1 MAKSRDRK
9 SQIAI
14 EYTYRVLD
22 ESPETWVFWI
32 HAETQE
38 RFREGYRKIADAIK
52 MDGWNDSDPN
62 VVMRLV
68 RTWLC
73 DKSNGK
79 WLMVVDNADDGSVFF
94 HDTTQ
99 SDAADTSNLA
109 SEEPLSDFLPH
120 ASTGSILVTS
130 RSRDVAYRL
139 TGATRSI
146 VEVGPMNDKEARALL
161 QKKFDF
167 VVKNN
172 EADTLIRALDAMP
185 LALTQAAAFINIRAP
200 LMSIS
205 KYLDEVCRSDHD
217 RVRLLNED
225 SGDIR
230 RDGRAS
236 SSIIRTWQ
244 ISFEYIRK
252 RWPTAAQLLSLM
264 SLFNRQNI
272 PDTLLRG
279 RYGGNGDESVDF
291 ENDVYTLTSF
301 SLIKPNVNGTSFDMH
316 DLVQLSTKK
325 WLSLSDELEYWKEI
339 YVTLIDDSCLEG
351 RPEDWLICR
360 ELFPHVQAALDNHPF
375 GADALETWASV
386 AHKASRYVA
395 GIGEYTQAHKLA
407 LDALGVREEL
417 LGPEHMET
425 LDSLNSLG
433 MALGRLGRYDE
444 AKKLHQKAMEA
455 KERTLGAGN
464 DDTLTSK
471 LNLAFIYN
479 LEGHWTEAE
488 KLLKQILEVASKVE
502 VGAEGHM
509 HDVKLYTLTALATA
523 YENLGHWEDAIE
535 MKKQVLATREAQ
547 LGPDHPKTLN
557 VKVQLAYAYGEH
569 GRLKE
574 AEKIFL
580 EVLQAQE
587 ANGAAETDILIAK
600 GHLATV
606 YRMQGRCSEAEENQ
620 LHIVHTSKTKLG
632 PNHPDTW
639 RSMSALAITY
649 RTQGRFEEARDL
661 QLEVLSLRTTQLGEH
676 HFSTLDIKT
685 CLATTYWSMELFAE
699 STALTLEVLEARTAT
714 LGPEHLL
721 TVNSKADLAFSHH
734 DQGRFEEA
742 SQLLEVVLSVRS
754 EKLGKEHPTTLECMG
769 NLAVTYYRQGKMESA
784 LETMER
790 CHEAHERCVG
800 KEHPNTVRYKEKL
813 ETWRLESGQGADTG
827 HPRGCID

>member
-1 MAKSRDRK
+1 MLGIFGVYLPLIYGEGYESALLRLQEAIARSQGGIVDQDTKVKRVPSSTVPFPRDDDFITRDNLDAVCLLCARPRGRAALVGLGGVGK

-32 HAETQE
+32 HAETHE

-52 MDGWNDSDPN
+52 MDGWNDPDPN

-79 WLMVVDNADDGSVFF
+79 WLMVVDNVDDGSVFF
-94 HDTTQ
+94 Q
-99 SDAADTSNLA
+99 
-109 SEEPLSDFLPH
+109 
-120 ASTGSILVTS
+120 VTS

-139 TGATRSI
+139 TGATHSI
-146 VEVGPMNDKEARALL
+146 VEVVPMSDKEALALL

-185 LALTQAAAFINIRAP
+185 LALTQATAFINIRAP

-205 KYLDEVCRSDHD
+205 KYLDEVCRSDQD

-225 SGDIR
+225 SGDTR

-264 SLFNRQNI
+264 SLFNRQII
-272 PDTLLRG
+272 PDTLLCG

-325 WLSLSDELEYWKEI
+325 WLALSDELEYWKEI
-339 YVTLIDDSCLEG
+339 YVTLIDDSCLVG

-417 LGPEHMET
+417 LGPEHLET

-444 AKKLHQKAMEA
+444 AKKLHQKALEA
-455 KERTLGAGN
+455 KERTLGAES
-464 DDTLTSK
+464 DDTLTS
-471 LNLAFIYN
+471 Y
-479 LEGHWTEAE
+479 WTEAE
-488 KLLKQILEVASKVE
+488 TLLKQILEVASKIE

-509 HDVKLYTLTALATA
+509 HDVKLYTLISLATA
-523 YENLGHWEDAIE
+523 YENLGRWEDAIE
-535 MKKQVLATREAQ
+535 MKTQVLATREAQ

-557 VKVQLAYAYGEH
+557 VKVQLAYAYGEN
-569 GRLKE
+569 GRLTE
-574 AEKIFL
+574 AEKLFL
-580 EVLQAQE
+580 EVLRAQE
-587 ANGAAETDILIAK
+587 SNGAAERDILIAK

-606 YRMQGRCSEAEENQ
+606 YRMQ
-620 LHIVHTSKTKLG
+620 
-632 PNHPDTW
+632 
-639 RSMSALAITY
+639 AITY

-661 QLEVLSLRTTQLGEH
+661 QLEVLSLHTTHLGEQH
-676 HFSTLDIKT
+676 SSTLDIKT

-699 STALTLEVLEARTAT
+699 STALTLDVLESRTAT

-734 DQGRFEEA
+734 DQGRFGEA

-754 EKLGKEHPTTLECMG
+754 EKLGKEHPMTLECMG

-784 LETMER
+784 LETMEK

-813 ETWRLESGQGADTG
+813 ET
-827 HPRGCID
+827 